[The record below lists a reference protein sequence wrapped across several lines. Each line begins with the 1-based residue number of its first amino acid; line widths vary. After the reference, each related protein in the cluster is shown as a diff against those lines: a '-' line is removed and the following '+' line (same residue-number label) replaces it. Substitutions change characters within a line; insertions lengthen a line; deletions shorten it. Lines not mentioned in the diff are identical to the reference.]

1 MLAELRVNNFAI
13 IDRIDLQFKSGFNI
27 LSGETGA
34 GKSVLLKS
42 LSLLMGAKASSDL
55 VRFDAE
61 FASIEGFFD
70 VTDRPDIKKQLLEMG
85 IACDD
90 NELVVRRIIGKNG
103 KSKVYLNSSLSTVH
117 GLNRVVHPMIQLTG
131 SSAPLIEITGQ
142 HDSKNLLDRSYHLDI
157 LDLYA
162 GLFPK
167 RETYLERYE
176 VAKELRMEI
185 EKFQEGQMFNEQKLD
200 FLSFQIREIESM
212 NLVAGEEEDLEADY
226 KKMKN
231 SQKLQEFLHLQQRLL
246 EDSEG
251 SALTRLQKAEQS
263 LNQSIKLDP
272 ALEKLQDNLEKAKD
286 FLSEY
291 LYDLQSYSNKMENSE
306 LDVFDV
312 EERLSRFRKL
322 QKKYGQTSEEILK
335 ALDDFKEEQ
344 SKIENF
350 DSCLEEKQK
359 KLKNLEL
366 ELKSIATDL
375 HKKRKKAA
383 LAFTKKVNQEL
394 KDLNMNGFEFS
405 IEIDSAKDFDRRG
418 NTELSFVCKTA
429 SAEKARP
436 LHKTASGGELSRI
449 LLSLKKVIGNEELP
463 RTYLFDEVDT
473 GVSGETAEKVGKK
486 LREIA
491 ENQQLIC
498 VTHLPQVA
506 AQGTH
511 HFKITK
517 KVIKGKAHMQVESLN
532 KKDRIDEIAR
542 LISGEKRS
550 RTSLTHAKDL
560 LGY

>member
-55 VRFDAE
+55 VRFDAD
-61 FASIEGFFD
+61 FATIEGFFD
-70 VTDRPDIKKQLLEMG
+70 VTERPDIKNQLIEMG
-85 IACDD
+85 IPCDD

-117 GLNRVVHPMIQLTG
+117 GLNQVVHPMIQLTG

-142 HDSKNLLDRSYHLDI
+142 HDSKNLLDRSYHIDI

-167 RETYLERYE
+167 RETYFERFE
-176 VAKELRMEI
+176 LAKELRLEI
-185 EKFQEGQMFNEQKLD
+185 EKFQEGQMYNEQKLD

-212 NLVAGEEEDLEADY
+212 NLVAGEEESLEADY
-226 KKMKN
+226 KKIKN

-246 EDSEG
+246 EESEG

-263 LNQSIKLDP
+263 LNQSIKFDP
-272 ALEKLQDNLEKAKD
+272 ELEALQENLEKAKD

-291 LYDLQSYSNKMENSE
+291 LYDLQSYANKMENSE
-306 LDVFDV
+306 MDLFDV

-322 QKKYGQTSEEILK
+322 QKKYGQTSEEILN
-335 ALDDFKEEQ
+335 ALEEFKEEQ
-344 SKIENF
+344 AKIENF
-350 DSCLEEKQK
+350 DSHLDEKRKQ
-359 KLKNLEL
+359 LKVIEL
-366 ELKSIATDL
+366 ELKKLANDL
-375 HKKRKKAA
+375 HTKRKKAA
-383 LAFTKKVNQEL
+383 IGFTKKVNQEL

-405 IEIDSAKDFDRRG
+405 IEIETNNNFDRRG
-418 NTELSFVCKTA
+418 ISDLSFVCKTA

-511 HFKITK
+511 HFRITK
-517 KVIKGKAHMQVESLN
+517 EVIAGKAHMKVESLK

-542 LISGEKRS
+542 LISGEKKS
-550 RTSLTHAKDL
+550 KTSLTHAKEL
-560 LGY
+560 LGF